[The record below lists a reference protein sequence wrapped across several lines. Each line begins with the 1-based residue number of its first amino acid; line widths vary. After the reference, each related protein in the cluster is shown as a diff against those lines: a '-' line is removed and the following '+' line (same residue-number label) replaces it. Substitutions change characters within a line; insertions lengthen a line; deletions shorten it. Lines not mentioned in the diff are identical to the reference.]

1 MANSSKINTP
11 KHVGIIMDGNGRW
24 AIKNSLKISEGHKKG
39 VSIVKDIVEESV
51 KQDLSSLTIYAFST
65 ENWKRPKAEVTAI
78 KKLVIDAIN
87 DQVPE
92 LKEQRVRLKF
102 FGNTYDFGKKVIDK
116 IDYAEQET
124 HIKKSKLDLNVALG
138 YGGKQDIVDITKK
151 IASSVSAKQIKIE
164 DINEKVI
171 HNASS
176 VPVED
181 IDLLIRTGGDKR
193 ISNFLLYQIAYAEIM
208 FVNKYWPDFNRKDF
222 LKCIDNFKKINRRF
236 GKENEYYAYK
246 TRYIAIISSDYL
258 FNHLFRKYLDIFISN
273 ILCLYFRNI

>member
-51 KQDLSSLTIYAFST
+51 MQDLSSLTIYAFST
-65 ENWKRPKAEVTAI
+65 ENWKRPKTEVTAI

-92 LKEQRVRLKF
+92 LKDQRVKLKF
-102 FGNTYDFGKKVIDK
+102 FGNTDDFGKKVIDK
-116 IDYAEQET
+116 IDYAEEET
-124 HIKKSKLDLNVALG
+124 RIKNSKLDLNVALG
-138 YGGKQDIVDITKK
+138 YGGKQDIVDIVKSLSKKVKDKK
-151 IASSVSAKQIKIE
+151 ITLNE
-164 DINEKVI
+164 INETCI
-171 HNASS
+171 HNESA
-176 VPVED
+176 VPVKE

-208 FVNKYWPDFNRKDF
+208 FVDKYWPEFSARDFK
-222 LKCIDNFKKINRRF
+222 KCLNNFKKVKRRF
-236 GKENEYYAYK
+236 GK
-246 TRYIAIISSDYL
+246 RI
-258 FNHLFRKYLDIFISN
+258 
-273 ILCLYFRNI
+273 

>member
-1 MANSSKINTP
+1 MASSSKINTP

-65 ENWKRPKAEVTAI
+65 ENWRRPKAEVTAI
-78 KKLVIDAIN
+78 KKLVVDAIN

-102 FGNTYDFGKKVIDK
+102 FGHTDDFGKKVIDK
-116 IDYAEQET
+116 IDYAEKET
-124 HIKKSKLDLNVALG
+124 RIENSKLDLNVALG
-138 YGGKQDIVDITKK
+138 YGGKQDIVDIAKK
-151 IASSVSAKQIKIE
+151 ITSSVLTKQIKLE

-193 ISNFLLYQIAYAEIM
+193 VSNFLLYQIAYAEIM
-208 FVNKYWPDFNRKDF
+208 FIDKYWPDFNKRDF
-222 LKCIDNFKKINRRF
+222 LKCIDNFKNTKRRF
-236 GKENEYYAYK
+236 GK
-246 TRYIAIISSDYL
+246 
-258 FNHLFRKYLDIFISN
+258 RK
-273 ILCLYFRNI
+273 

>member
-92 LKEQRVRLKF
+92 LKEQRVRLHF
-102 FGNTYDFGKKVIDK
+102 FGHTYDFGKKVIDK

-124 HIKKSKLDLNVALG
+124 HIKKSKLDLNIALG
-138 YGGKQDIVDITKK
+138 YGGKQDIVEIIKK
-151 IASSVSAKQIKIE
+151 IASSVLAKQIKIE

-171 HNASS
+171 HNVSS
-176 VPVED
+176 VPVEN
-181 IDLLIRTGGDKR
+181 IDLLIRTGGDNR

-208 FVNKYWPDFNRKDF
+208 FVDKYWPDFNRKDF
-222 LKCIDNFKKINRRF
+222 LKCINKFKKINRRF
-236 GKENEYYAYK
+236 GK
-246 TRYIAIISSDYL
+246 
-258 FNHLFRKYLDIFISN
+258 RK
-273 ILCLYFRNI
+273 

>member
-1 MANSSKINTP
+1 MKLDHIA
-11 KHVGIIMDGNGRW
+11 IIMDGNGRW

-39 VSIVKDIVEESV
+39 VSIVKDIVKESV

-65 ENWKRPKAEVTAI
+65 ENWKRPKTEVTAI

-102 FGNTYDFGKKVIDK
+102 FGHTNDFGQKVIDK
-116 IDYAEQET
+116 IDYAEKET
-124 HIKKSKLDLNVALG
+124 RIKNSKLGLNVALG

-151 IASSVSAKQIKIE
+151 IASSVLAKQIKIE

-176 VPVED
+176 VPVEN
-181 IDLLIRTGGDKR
+181 IDLLIRTGGDLR
-193 ISNFLLYQIAYAEIM
+193 LSNFLLYQLAYAEIH
-208 FVNKYWPDFNRKDF
+208 FVKKFWPDFSPADLRRS
-222 LKCIDNFKKINRRF
+222 IKKFENTERRF
-236 GKENEYYAYK
+236 GK
-246 TRYIAIISSDYL
+246 R
-258 FNHLFRKYLDIFISN
+258 
-273 ILCLYFRNI
+273 

>member
-102 FGNTYDFGKKVIDK
+102 FGHTYDFGKKVIDK

-124 HIKKSKLDLNVALG
+124 HIKKSKLDLNIALG
-138 YGGKQDIVDITKK
+138 YGGKQDIVEIIKK
-151 IASSVSAKQIKIE
+151 IASSVLAKQIKIE

-171 HNASS
+171 HNVSS
-176 VPVED
+176 VPVEN
-181 IDLLIRTGGDKR
+181 IDLLIRTGGDNR

-208 FVNKYWPDFNRKDF
+208 FVDKYWPDFNRKDF
-222 LKCIDNFKKINRRF
+222 LKCINKFKKINRRF
-236 GKENEYYAYK
+236 GK
-246 TRYIAIISSDYL
+246 
-258 FNHLFRKYLDIFISN
+258 RK
-273 ILCLYFRNI
+273 

>member
-102 FGNTYDFGKKVIDK
+102 FGHTYDFGKKVIDK

-164 DINEKVI
+164 DINEKGI

-208 FVNKYWPDFNRKDF
+208 FVDKYWPDFNRKDF

-236 GKENEYYAYK
+236 GK
-246 TRYIAIISSDYL
+246 
-258 FNHLFRKYLDIFISN
+258 RK
-273 ILCLYFRNI
+273 

>member
-1 MANSSKINTP
+1 MANSSKTNTP

-51 KQDLSSLTIYAFST
+51 KRDLSSLTIYAFST
-65 ENWKRPKAEVTAI
+65 ENWKRPKTEVNAI
-78 KKLVIDAIN
+78 KKLVINAIN

-102 FGNTYDFGKKVIDK
+102 FGHTDDFGKKVIDK
-116 IDYAEQET
+116 IGYAEEQT
-124 HIKKSKLDLNVALG
+124 FTKDRKLDLNVALG
-138 YGGKQDIVDITKK
+138 YGGKQDIVDITRK
-151 IASSVSAKQIKIE
+151 ITSSVLAKQIKLE

-176 VPVED
+176 VPVEE

-208 FVNKYWPDFNRKDF
+208 FIDKYWPDFNKKDF
-222 LKCIDNFKKINRRF
+222 LRCINNFKNIKRRF
-236 GKENEYYAYK
+236 GN
-246 TRYIAIISSDYL
+246 
-258 FNHLFRKYLDIFISN
+258 RK
-273 ILCLYFRNI
+273 

>member
-1 MANSSKINTP
+1 MANSSKINIP

-51 KQDLSSLTIYAFST
+51 KQDLSSLTIYAFSA

-102 FGNTYDFGKKVIDK
+102 FGHTYEFGRKVIDK

-124 HIKKSKLDLNVALG
+124 NIKKSKLDLNIALG

-151 IASSVSAKQIKIE
+151 IASSVLAKQIKIE

-176 VPVED
+176 VPVEN
-181 IDLLIRTGGDKR
+181 IDFLIRTGGDNR

-208 FVNKYWPDFNRKDF
+208 FVDKYWPDFNRKDF

-236 GKENEYYAYK
+236 GK
-246 TRYIAIISSDYL
+246 
-258 FNHLFRKYLDIFISN
+258 RK
-273 ILCLYFRNI
+273 

>member
-102 FGNTYDFGKKVIDK
+102 FGNTCDFGKKVIDK
-116 IDYAEQET
+116 IDYAEQELSLI
-124 HIKKSKLDLNVALG
+124 HI
-138 YGGKQDIVDITKK
+138 
-151 IASSVSAKQIKIE
+151 
-164 DINEKVI
+164 
-171 HNASS
+171 
-176 VPVED
+176 
-181 IDLLIRTGGDKR
+181 
-193 ISNFLLYQIAYAEIM
+193 
-208 FVNKYWPDFNRKDF
+208 
-222 LKCIDNFKKINRRF
+222 
-236 GKENEYYAYK
+236 
-246 TRYIAIISSDYL
+246 
-258 FNHLFRKYLDIFISN
+258 
-273 ILCLYFRNI
+273 

>member
-1 MANSSKINTP
+1 MANSRKINTP

-87 DQVPE
+87 DQVPK

-102 FGNTYDFGKKVIDK
+102 FGHTDDFGMKVIDK
-116 IDYAEQET
+116 INYAEEET
-124 HIKKSKLDLNVALG
+124 RINKSKLDLNVALG
-138 YGGKQDIVDITKK
+138 YGGKQDIVDIIRKITSSVLAKK
-151 IASSVSAKQIKIE
+151 IKLE
-164 DINEKVI
+164 DINEKVV
-171 HNASS
+171 HNVSS

-193 ISNFLLYQIAYAEIM
+193 VSNFLLYQIAYAEIM
-208 FVNKYWPDFNRKDF
+208 FVDKYWPDFNRKDF
-222 LKCIDNFKKINRRF
+222 LKCIDNFKNIKRRF
-236 GKENEYYAYK
+236 GK
-246 TRYIAIISSDYL
+246 
-258 FNHLFRKYLDIFISN
+258 RK
-273 ILCLYFRNI
+273 

>member
-1 MANSSKINTP
+1 MANSSKTNTP

-51 KQDLSSLTIYAFST
+51 KRDLSSLTIYAFST
-65 ENWKRPKAEVTAI
+65 ENWKRPKTEVNAI
-78 KKLVIDAIN
+78 KKLVINAIN

-102 FGNTYDFGKKVIDK
+102 FGHTDDFGKKVIDK
-116 IDYAEQET
+116 IGYAEEQT
-124 HIKKSKLDLNVALG
+124 YTKDRKLDLNVALG
-138 YGGKQDIVDITKK
+138 YGGKQDIVDITRK
-151 IASSVSAKQIKIE
+151 ITSSVLAKQIKLE

-176 VPVED
+176 VPVEE

-208 FVNKYWPDFNRKDF
+208 FIDKYWPDFNKKDF
-222 LKCIDNFKKINRRF
+222 LKCIDNFKNIKRRF
-236 GKENEYYAYK
+236 GN
-246 TRYIAIISSDYL
+246 
-258 FNHLFRKYLDIFISN
+258 RK
-273 ILCLYFRNI
+273 

>member
-92 LKEQRVRLKF
+92 LKEQRVRLQF
-102 FGNTYDFGKKVIDK
+102 FGHTYDFGKKVIDK

-124 HIKKSKLDLNVALG
+124 HIKKSKLDLNIALG

-176 VPVED
+176 VPVEN
-181 IDLLIRTGGDKR
+181 IDFLIRTGGDNR

-208 FVNKYWPDFNRKDF
+208 FVDKYWPDFNRKDF

-236 GKENEYYAYK
+236 GK
-246 TRYIAIISSDYL
+246 
-258 FNHLFRKYLDIFISN
+258 RK
-273 ILCLYFRNI
+273 

>member
-1 MANSSKINTP
+1 MANSSKTNIP

-51 KQDLSSLTIYAFST
+51 KRDLSSLTIYAFST
-65 ENWKRPKAEVTAI
+65 ENWKRPKTEVNAI
-78 KKLVIDAIN
+78 KKLVINAIN

-102 FGNTYDFGKKVIDK
+102 FGHTDDFGKKVIDK
-116 IDYAEQET
+116 IGYAEEQT
-124 HIKKSKLDLNVALG
+124 YTKDRKLDLNVALG
-138 YGGKQDIVDITKK
+138 YGGKQDIVDITRK
-151 IASSVSAKQIKIE
+151 ITSSVLAKQIKLE

-176 VPVED
+176 VPVEE

-208 FVNKYWPDFNRKDF
+208 FIDKYWPDFNKKDF
-222 LKCIDNFKKINRRF
+222 LKCIDNFKNIKRRF
-236 GKENEYYAYK
+236 GN
-246 TRYIAIISSDYL
+246 
-258 FNHLFRKYLDIFISN
+258 RK
-273 ILCLYFRNI
+273 

>member
-102 FGNTYDFGKKVIDK
+102 FGHTYDFGKKVIDK

-171 HNASS
+171 HNTSS

-236 GKENEYYAYK
+236 GK
-246 TRYIAIISSDYL
+246 
-258 FNHLFRKYLDIFISN
+258 RK
-273 ILCLYFRNI
+273 

>member
-51 KQDLSSLTIYAFST
+51 KQDLSSLTIYAFSA

-102 FGNTYDFGKKVIDK
+102 FGHTYDFGKKVIDK

-164 DINEKVI
+164 DINEKAI

-176 VPVED
+176 VPVEN

-208 FVNKYWPDFNRKDF
+208 FVDKYWPDFNRKDF

-236 GKENEYYAYK
+236 GK
-246 TRYIAIISSDYL
+246 
-258 FNHLFRKYLDIFISN
+258 RK
-273 ILCLYFRNI
+273 

>member
-1 MANSSKINTP
+1 MANSSKTNTP

-51 KQDLSSLTIYAFST
+51 KQDLSSLTIYAFSS
-65 ENWKRPKAEVTAI
+65 ENWKRPKVEVTAI

-92 LKEQRVRLKF
+92 LKEQRVRLQF
-102 FGNTYDFGKKVIDK
+102 FGHTDDFGKKVIDK
-116 IDYAEQET
+116 INYAEEET
-124 HIKKSKLDLNVALG
+124 CIKNSKLDLNVALG

-151 IASSVSAKQIKIE
+151 ITSSVLAKQIKLE
-164 DINEKVI
+164 DINEKVL

-176 VPVED
+176 VPVEY

-193 ISNFLLYQIAYAEIM
+193 VSNFLLYQIAYAEIM
-208 FVNKYWPDFNRKDF
+208 FIDKYWPDFNKKDF
-222 LKCIDNFKKINRRF
+222 LKCIDDFKNIKRRF
-236 GKENEYYAYK
+236 GK
-246 TRYIAIISSDYL
+246 
-258 FNHLFRKYLDIFISN
+258 RK
-273 ILCLYFRNI
+273 

>member
-1 MANSSKINTP
+1 MANSNKINTP

-65 ENWKRPKAEVTAI
+65 ENWERPKAEVTAI

-171 HNASS
+171 HDTSS

-208 FVNKYWPDFNRKDF
+208 FVDKYWPDFNRKDF

-236 GKENEYYAYK
+236 GK
-246 TRYIAIISSDYL
+246 
-258 FNHLFRKYLDIFISN
+258 RK
-273 ILCLYFRNI
+273 

>member
-92 LKEQRVRLKF
+92 LKEQRVRLQF
-102 FGNTYDFGKKVIDK
+102 FGHTYDFGKKVIDK

-124 HIKKSKLDLNVALG
+124 HIKKSKLDLNIALG

-151 IASSVSAKQIKIE
+151 IASSVLAKQIKIK
-164 DINEKVI
+164 DINEKAI

-176 VPVED
+176 VPVEN
-181 IDLLIRTGGDKR
+181 IDLLIRTGGDNR

-208 FVNKYWPDFNRKDF
+208 FVDKYWPDFNRKDF

-236 GKENEYYAYK
+236 GK
-246 TRYIAIISSDYL
+246 
-258 FNHLFRKYLDIFISN
+258 RK
-273 ILCLYFRNI
+273 